1 MSDGNSLIGGDAGA
15 SAPATSAT
23 DVATE
28 LAPVDGGGNPAPS
41 APEWMSGFEGI
52 DPDIAGDTSLKAIQD
67 VPSLI
72 KSYVHAQRKMGADK
86 AIIPTANSTE
96 EERAAFYHKMGL
108 PTDFGEYN
116 MKAAENAV
124 LKEDMME
131 AFRKTAYDNRLLPD
145 QAQAMFDFLNNHT
158 NDEISRMQESQQEE
172 YTAKIGNLK
181 EEWGEA
187 FEQNVHTAKLAVNEF
202 GGDDFK
208 QYLNESG
215 LGNDPA
221 VIKVFNEIGKKFF
234 AEDSFEGASKPAY
247 SLAPDEAQKRIGEIQ
262 GDMNGAYYNNMHPD
276 HKRTV
281 EEVNKLF
288 QMLGR

>member
-1 MSDGNSLIGGDAGA
+1 MSDDGSLIGGGA
-15 SAPATSAT
+15 AP
-23 DVATE
+23 VAPVVGGGT
-28 LAPVDGGGNPAPS
+28 PPVVDGGGNPAPS

-52 DPDIAGDTSLKAIQD
+52 DAEIAGDTSLKAIKD

-86 AIIPTANSTE
+86 AVIPTANSTE

-116 MKAAENAV
+116 MKASENAV

-158 NDEISRMQESQQEE
+158 SSEVERMQASQQEE
-172 YTAKIGNLK
+172 SLAKINSLK

-187 FEQNVHTAKLAVNEF
+187 FEQNVHSAKLAVDEF
-202 GGDDFK
+202 GGEDLK
-208 QYLNESG
+208 AYLNETG
-215 LGNDPA
+215 LGNDPNI
-221 VIKVFNEIGKKFF
+221 IKVFNEIGKKFF
-234 AEDSFEGASKPAY
+234 AEDSFKGESKPAY
-247 SLAPDEAQKRIGEIQ
+247 SLSPDDASKRIGEIQ
-262 GDMNGAYYNNMHPD
+262 GDMNGAYYNSMHPD
-276 HKRTV
+276 HARTV

-288 QMLGR
+288 KMIR